1 MLRATRENE
10 GNESIITMFRL
21 NVKDILRERI
31 RWSGFRVT
39 SASASGKNISLPYKA
54 RVATIATL
62 VFRHLERIE
71 LDGWS
76 LSWKQRSSRR
86 VGVRET
92 ERESGIFGYINE
104 ICHFLLSFSILR
116 IERREDGRFSRFHRE
131 NRMILESLPSR
142 NSSVTR
148 RLFGVRG
155 SRGRRSPMPCAFSS
169 PEARTVGERHRPWDV
184 EKERC
189 QGREGG
195 GGGGGIAYHLSP
207 CA

>member
-39 SASASGKNISLPYKA
+39 SASTPGKNISLPYKA

-76 LSWKQRSSRR
+76 LSWKERSSRR

-92 ERESGIFGYINE
+92 EREYIRGNE
-104 ICHFLLSFSILR
+104 ICRFLLSFSILR
-116 IERREDGRFSRFHRE
+116 IERREDGRFSSFHRE

>member
-1 MLRATRENE
+1 
-10 GNESIITMFRL
+10 MFRL

-76 LSWKQRSSRR
+76 LSWKQRSSPR

-92 ERESGIFGYINE
+92 ERESGKRN
-104 ICHFLLSFSILR
+104 FLLSFSILR
-116 IERREDGRFSRFHRE
+116 IERREDGRFSSFHRE

>member
-1 MLRATRENE
+1 
-10 GNESIITMFRL
+10 MFRL

-76 LSWKQRSSRR
+76 LSWKERSSRR

-92 ERESGIFGYINE
+92 ERESGIFGE
-104 ICHFLLSFSILR
+104 TKFAVFFLSFSILR
-116 IERREDGRFSRFHRE
+116 IERKEDGRFSSFHRE

>member
-1 MLRATRENE
+1 
-10 GNESIITMFRL
+10 MFRL

-76 LSWKQRSSRR
+76 LSWKERSSRR

-92 ERESGIFGYINE
+92 ERESGKRN
-104 ICHFLLSFSILR
+104 FLLSFSILR
-116 IERREDGRFSRFHRE
+116 IERKEDGRFSPFHE

>member
-1 MLRATRENE
+1 
-10 GNESIITMFRL
+10 MFRL

-76 LSWKQRSSRR
+76 LSWKQRSSPR

-92 ERESGIFGYINE
+92 ERESGIFGE
-104 ICHFLLSFSILR
+104 TKFAVFFLSFSILR
-116 IERREDGRFSRFHRE
+116 IERKEDGRFSPFHE

-169 PEARTVGERHRPWDV
+169 PEARTWENDIDRGTSRRSGVKGGKEEEEEESRTIYHR
-184 EKERC
+184 
-189 QGREGG
+189 
-195 GGGGGIAYHLSP
+195 A
-207 CA
+207 

>member
-1 MLRATRENE
+1 
-10 GNESIITMFRL
+10 MFRL

-92 ERESGIFGYINE
+92 ERESGIFGE
-104 ICHFLLSFSILR
+104 TKFAVFFLSFFILR
-116 IERREDGRFSRFHRE
+116 IERKEDGRFSSFHRE

-169 PEARTVGERHRPWDV
+169 PEARTWENDIDRGTSRRSGVKGGKEEEEEESRTIYHR
-184 EKERC
+184 
-189 QGREGG
+189 
-195 GGGGGIAYHLSP
+195 A
-207 CA
+207 

>member
-1 MLRATRENE
+1 
-10 GNESIITMFRL
+10 MFRL

-76 LSWKQRSSRR
+76 LSWKQRSSPR

-92 ERESGIFGYINE
+92 ERESGIFGE
-104 ICHFLLSFSILR
+104 TKFAVFFLSFSILR
-116 IERREDGRFSRFHRE
+116 IERKEDGRFSSFHRE

>member
-1 MLRATRENE
+1 
-10 GNESIITMFRL
+10 MFRL

-76 LSWKQRSSRR
+76 LSWKERSSRR

-92 ERESGIFGYINE
+92 ERESGIFGE
-104 ICHFLLSFSILR
+104 TKFAVFFLSFSILR
-116 IERREDGRFSRFHRE
+116 IERREDGRFSSFHRE

>member
-1 MLRATRENE
+1 
-10 GNESIITMFRL
+10 MFRL

-76 LSWKQRSSRR
+76 LSWKQRSSPR

-92 ERESGIFGYINE
+92 ERESGIFGE
-104 ICHFLLSFSILR
+104 TKFAVFFLSFSILR
-116 IERREDGRFSRFHRE
+116 IERREDGRFSSFHRE

>member
-1 MLRATRENE
+1 
-10 GNESIITMFRL
+10 MFRL

-92 ERESGIFGYINE
+92 ERESDIFGETKFAIFF
-104 ICHFLLSFSILR
+104 FLVPFCESRGGKMDDFHLFTAR
-116 IERREDGRFSRFHRE
+116 IE
-131 NRMILESLPSR
+131 
-142 NSSVTR
+142 
-148 RLFGVRG
+148 
-155 SRGRRSPMPCAFSS
+155 
-169 PEARTVGERHRPWDV
+169 
-184 EKERC
+184 
-189 QGREGG
+189 
-195 GGGGGIAYHLSP
+195 
-207 CA
+207 

>member
-1 MLRATRENE
+1 M
-10 GNESIITMFRL
+10 
-21 NVKDILRERI
+21 ER
-31 RWSGFRVT
+31 
-39 SASASGKNISLPYKA
+39 
-54 RVATIATL
+54 TL
-62 VFRHLERIE
+62 VAARGRSRDGARI
-71 LDGWS
+71 
-76 LSWKQRSSRR
+76 
-86 VGVRET
+86 
-92 ERESGIFGYINE
+92 GYIRGNE
-104 ICHFLLSFSILR
+104 ICHFLLSCSILR
-116 IERREDGRFSRFHRE
+116 IERREDGRFSSFHRE

>member
-1 MLRATRENE
+1 
-10 GNESIITMFRL
+10 MFRL

-92 ERESGIFGYINE
+92 ERESGIFGE
-104 ICHFLLSFSILR
+104 TKFAVFFLSFSILR
-116 IERREDGRFSRFHRE
+116 IERREDGRFSSFHRE